1 MEDISNIIKE
11 LSDIFSSNDIPDNLK
26 QAMSS
31 ISNSNSSEDTD
42 ENSNSNLNQNIQ
54 KNFDINEERKNT
66 NNNDFNID
74 INMIFKL
81 KQIFDQI
88 NTKEDPR
95 KSLLLSLKPY
105 LKDNKKEKIDKYIKF
120 LNIAKIIEIIGP
132 DILGSDNNV

>member
-1 MEDISNIIKE
+1 MEDITKIIKE

-26 QAMSS
+26 EVINSIGNTDSS
-31 ISNSNSSEDTD
+31 KEICKELNN
-42 ENSNSNLNQNIQ
+42 ENNTQNNTQRDNQ
-54 KNFDINEERKNT
+54 

-74 INMIFKL
+74 INMILKF

-88 NTKEDPR
+88 NANDDPR
-95 KSLLLSLKPY
+95 KSLLISLKPY

-132 DILGSDNNV
+132 DILGSDKNA